1 MQVSIN
7 RKLDKHPVP
16 APKADLIKLG
26 AILSKLGVIRGTISL
41 GHPALSAP
49 IVTSG
54 DEESGPR

>member
-16 APKADLIKLG
+16 SSQGRPYKAG